1 MKNSELIAELQR
13 RDPEG
18 DVQIYITDGD
28 SGAYYDMSKV
38 NGFTNSPDT
47 VLEAGEVRCTN

>member
-13 RDPEG
+13 RDPDG
-18 DVQIYITDGD
+18 DVQIYIKDGD
-28 SGAYYDMSKV
+28 SGAYYDISNV
-38 NGFTNSPDT
+38 NGFINMPDT

>member
-13 RDPEG
+13 RDPDG
-18 DVQIYITDGD
+18 DAQIYITDGD
-28 SGAYYDMSKV
+28 SGSYYDISKV
-38 NGFTNSPDT
+38 NGFTNGPDT